1 MSIRRYGILFGA
13 VLSVWL
19 IGLPAFASSS
29 CKWEKAEY
37 VSENGDY
44 RFHVDMDDLV
54 RRGWTKYAFIKSL
67 RTGKSIKLVL
77 DVGPSERI
85 FAYRIGGKGST
96 DVIFMQDARH
106 INRNFPKTGESA
118 AESIIFVDLLG
129 LLYPVEDRLKPEQQ
143 VFMLKSCSK

>member
-13 VLSVWL
+13 VLSFWL
-19 IGLPAFASSS
+19 IGFPAFASSS

-37 VSENGDY
+37 VSEDGDY

-54 RRGWTKYAFIKSL
+54 RRGWTKYVFIKSL

-77 DVGPSERI
+77 DVGASERI

-106 INRNFPKTGESA
+106 INRNFPKTGENA
-118 AESIIFVDLLG
+118 AESIVFVNLSG
-129 LLYPVEDRLKPEQQ
+129 LLYPEEDWIKPEQQ
-143 VFMLKSCSK
+143 VFALDACF

>member
-13 VLSVWL
+13 VLSFWL
-19 IGLPAFASSS
+19 TGLPAFASSS

-37 VSENGDY
+37 VSEDGHY
-44 RFHVDMDDLV
+44 RFHVDTDDLV
-54 RRGWTKYAFIKSL
+54 RRGWTKYVFIKSL

-77 DVGPSERI
+77 DVGSSERI

-118 AESIIFVDLLG
+118 AESIIFVNLSG
-129 LLYPVEDRLKPEQQ
+129 LLYPEEDWIKPEQQ
-143 VFMLKSCSK
+143 VFALDACF